1 MIRQAKILK
10 YDKNELKEEY
20 KNTALLSIV
29 RFSFWEQIN
38 CAATL
43 REQQDLYCQKKEM
56 VFKKKRERDG
66 ISESSL
72 DWVDLDELCNLSVPH
87 NGGVI
92 M

>member
-1 MIRQAKILK
+1 
-10 YDKNELKEEY
+10 
-20 KNTALLSIV
+20 
-29 RFSFWEQIN
+29 
-38 CAATL
+38 
-43 REQQDLYCQKKEM
+43 M